1 MVLASVSS
9 ILPFLM
15 VFTLVWALFIS
26 RNLKKRTN
34 GETPK
39 ANVGQV
45 DSENSKEPSLVL
57 QRVGVIKAAS
67 WPDKGLLK
75 GFVWKWFQGAAVG
88 VKVRKTR
95 TNVSAS
101 RPQLLEAHAQSWEIW
116 VALWRTFHEGNEREK
131 HFYITFHPQVVKSG
145 LRGIDSPAS
154 PVYTCVSVVEV
165 CCGHPHCGIKG
176 APRRYRVFAWTCVI
190 LVFTTLGDKRKVLRG
205 FDVWHKRA
213 PYSCHT
219 STHD

>member
-101 RPQLLEAHAQSWEIW
+101 RPQLLETHAQSWEIW

-145 LRGIDSPAS
+145 QEWPQGHWLPCFSGL
-154 PVYTCVSVVEV
+154 YMCE
-165 CCGHPHCGIKG
+165 CCGSLLW
-176 APRRYRVFAWTCVI
+176 ASS
-190 LVFTTLGDKRKVLRG
+190 L
-205 FDVWHKRA
+205 WHQRSPKEV
-213 PYSCHT
+213 SCICMNLCNTGLHNT
-219 STHD
+219 GW